1 LIDPITAFAAAQ
13 AAVKGVQAAIKLG
26 KDINAISGD
35 LMKFFD
41 AKDVVAKAATTS
53 KKGFA
58 QSDTAT
64 AFNTVLHLKQ
74 LNDAETQLREML
86 IWSGNAPLWQSLIQE
101 RNRIVAERKSN
112 EAKAKRAKEKRN
124 QQIEEVATFLLFTM
138 LILSI
143 MAFVIW
149 LTMELT
155 GVI

>member
-1 LIDPITAFAAAQ
+1 MIDPITAFAAAQ

-26 KDINAISGD
+26 KDIGAISGD

-41 AKDVVAKAATTS
+41 AKDVVAKAAATP

-74 LNDAETQLREML
+74 LNDAETQLKEML

-101 RNRIVAERKSN
+101 RNNIVSKRK
-112 EAKAKRAKEKRN
+112 A
-124 QQIEEVATFLLFTM
+124 EEVQAQKIKDKRRKEIDSAIMFVLSIVLA
-138 LILSI
+138 LSI
-143 MAFVIW
+143 MSFVAW
-149 LTMELT
+149 GTMEIT
-155 GVI
+155 GV

>member
-1 LIDPITAFAAAQ
+1 MIDPITAFAAAQ

-26 KDINAISGD
+26 KDIGAISGD

-41 AKDVVAKAATTS
+41 AKDVVAKAAATP

-74 LNDAETQLREML
+74 LQDAENQLKDML

-101 RNRIVAERKSN
+101 RNNIVSKRKAE
-112 EAKAKRAKEKRN
+112 EVIAQKAKDKRKKE
-124 QQIEEVATFLLFTM
+124 IDSAIMFV
-138 LILSI
+138 LSI
-143 MAFVIW
+143 VLAISIMCFVAWGTI
-149 LTMELT
+149 EIT
-155 GVI
+155 GV